1 MPTTGE
7 PNNNYA
13 SKPFRGDE
21 FFSNWTI
28 LLSRAEL
35 FCSIPTLP
43 FLFDSPGKQSKQ
55 QKEFL
60 TVKSKQEEL
69 QQYFY
74 NIKIKTPS
82 SDVFGNPTNWSSTL
96 GQLPWGC
103 QGLGERAWGG
113 KNEKWKLKRYT
124 NTEIKFRWEKKR
136 GIHRSS
142 AWWTCTLSRCLKTP
156 RCSGLPLTCH
166 LMIEHHPQSAIHL
179 VMMINWLC
187 YCDLAEPMSEQ
198 WPPLCW
204 PVASPHPSNSWIYF
218 LRFFSLSWMPFYF
231 HQRCILF
238 QQSTVPE
245 HAELCW
251 VLACLASV
259 PRFLSCFF
267 EPP

>member
-1 MPTTGE
+1 MYNFSPISNVIFATFRLDELLRRSMSTTNNVNRTEPMPTTGE
-7 PNNNYA
+7 PNKNYA

-103 QGLGERAWGG
+103 QGLGERA
-113 KNEKWKLKRYT
+113 
-124 NTEIKFRWEKKR
+124 
-136 GIHRSS
+136 
-142 AWWTCTLSRCLKTP
+142 
-156 RCSGLPLTCH
+156 
-166 LMIEHHPQSAIHL
+166 
-179 VMMINWLC
+179 
-187 YCDLAEPMSEQ
+187 
-198 WPPLCW
+198 
-204 PVASPHPSNSWIYF
+204 
-218 LRFFSLSWMPFYF
+218 
-231 HQRCILF
+231 
-238 QQSTVPE
+238 
-245 HAELCW
+245 
-251 VLACLASV
+251 
-259 PRFLSCFF
+259 
-267 EPP
+267 